1 MGDGPDIDRFEKRL
15 RFLCGFLFG
24 GIIAF
29 AQIGM
34 TVTASGGWSGAAIG
48 LAAVVSGWLAI
59 RFGDDFW
66 RSVVDGWFRR
76 D

>member
-1 MGDGPDIDRFEKRL
+1 MDRFEKRL
-15 RFLCGFLFG
+15 RFVCGFLFG

-34 TVTASGGWSGAAIG
+34 RVTAFGGWSGSAVG
-48 LAAVVSGWLAI
+48 LTAVVSGWLAI

-66 RSVVDGWFRR
+66 RSVVDWWFHR